1 MCIRDSAY
9 TRARAAEQRFA
20 RDVLGAATENVALT
34 EQALREGEVSLT
46 DVILLRRT
54 ALDAQLEYLDVL
66 TTSYLAWF
74 DFAATLGAEP
84 DDLASLL
91 SGTEH

>member
-1 MCIRDSAY
+1 M
-9 TRARAAEQRFA
+9 
-20 RDVLGAATENVALT
+20 
-34 EQALREGEVSLT
+34 
-46 DVILLRRT
+46 ILLRRT